1 MVMGCPFSPGILTL
15 VFGSSDE
22 SGGGAG
28 CDNIID
34 LSKWGNGRRN
44 DDVCDD
50 EPGVLRFTRESRR
63 RCAVASI

>member
-1 MVMGCPFSPGILTL
+1 MVMGGPSSPGILTL

-34 LSKWGNGRRN
+34 LSKWGNGRTN

-50 EPGVLRFTRESRR
+50 EP
-63 RCAVASI
+63 